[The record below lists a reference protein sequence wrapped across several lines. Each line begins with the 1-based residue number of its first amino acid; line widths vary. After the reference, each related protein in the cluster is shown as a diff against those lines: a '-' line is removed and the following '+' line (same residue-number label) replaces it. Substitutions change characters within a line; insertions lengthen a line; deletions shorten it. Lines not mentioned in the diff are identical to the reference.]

1 MGRINV
7 LDTKTANAIKAGE
20 VIERPVS
27 VVKELFDNAIDS
39 GATRVTV
46 EFAGGGISLIRVTD
60 DGCGMDREDAEKA
73 FLIHATS
80 KLSKIEDIYSL
91 STMGFR
97 GEALASIAA
106 CSDVTLTTGIRGDKA
121 GTRVVYEDGA
131 LKEITDYPAC
141 SGTTVEVRNLFKN
154 LPARY
159 KFLKKDSTEGM
170 YITGLIE
177 KLAVIAPEV
186 SIRLIKDGTTLF
198 TTPGNGSELDAVYA
212 VYGKETAKALVPVSF
227 KYEGGRIEGFTGLTS
242 FVRGNRGLQVVYV
255 NGRLIHNKA
264 VSAAIDE
271 AYKNAVMKNKF
282 PICFLMIYCEPGTV
296 DVNVHPQKSEVK
308 FSNDGDIFRLVFHG
322 IKDALNKSGEAGM
335 TFSGIASKVE
345 EEANAGT
352 QLRYDFSA
360 AGARESS
367 KTAPSASHK
376 LGQQGDPSAA
386 NKLLKIL
393 SGFKPDINA
402 LTETPGDGDAVPS
415 AASGPEIPV
424 SEAFADIPAGVPA
437 DVLAVPSVPA
447 DLLAAPAS
455 PADAFAS
462 PAVPSEA
469 FAVPSVPAAPAI
481 IEDVDSNRNI
491 TDIERLASAS
501 FVGIIFSTY
510 IILQNEDICFIVD
523 QHAAHERVLY
533 EEFMVKK
540 KPGVK
545 PAVEQVL
552 TPQILTLSWE
562 DYSFVEDNLSRF
574 EDNGFELEL
583 LGDRQIAVRTVP
595 LGKAGKQS
603 EVFGAILSDLK
614 RDVPSKSEIWYQ
626 LIQTTACKAAVK
638 AGDRLTEQEAMKL
651 IESLSK
657 LEDPYHCAHGRPTF
671 FTVSKKDYEKNF
683 KRIV

>member
-27 VVKELFDNAIDS
+27 VVKELVDNSIDS
-39 GATRVTV
+39 GASRITV

-80 KLSKIEDIYSL
+80 KLHSIEDIYSL
-91 STMGFR
+91 STNGFR

-106 CSDVTLTTGIRGDKA
+106 CSDVTMTTCLKGEA
-121 GTRVVYEDGA
+121 QGTKVVYEDGS
-131 LKEITDYPAC
+131 LKGVYDNSSCT
-141 SGTTVEVRNLFKN
+141 GTTVEVRNLFKN

-177 KLAVIAPEV
+177 KLAVIVPEI
-186 SIRLIKDGTTLF
+186 SIKLIKDGTTLF
-198 TTPGNGSELDAVYA
+198 TTPGNGSSLDAVYA
-212 VYGKETAKALVPVSF
+212 VYGKETAKSLVPVNF

-242 FVRGNRGLQVVYV
+242 FVRGNRGLQVVFV
-255 NGRLIHNKA
+255 NGRLIHSKT

-282 PICFLMIYCEPGTV
+282 PVCFLMIYCEPGTV

-308 FSNDGDIFRLVFHG
+308 FSNDGDIFRLVYHG
-322 IKDALNKSGEAGM
+322 IKDALNKNGEAGAL
-335 TFSGIASKVE
+335 FNGIAAKE
-345 EEANAGT
+345 EPDIASGT

-360 AGARESS
+360 AAPKETSASKDDSAIIESS
-367 KTAPSASHK
+367 VQKEASKISAGASVSSSASSSSVSHK
-376 LGQQGDPSAA
+376 LGQQGDPAAA
-386 NKLLKIL
+386 NRLLKIL
-393 SGFKPDINA
+393 SGFKPDLEA
-402 LTETPGDGDAVPS
+402 LKETKDEQPDQS
-415 AASGPEIPV
+415 SG
-424 SEAFADIPAGVPA
+424 AF
-437 DVLAVPSVPA
+437 
-447 DLLAAPAS
+447 
-455 PADAFAS
+455 
-462 PAVPSEA
+462 ET
-469 FAVPSVPAAPAI
+469 APAI
-481 IEDVDSNRNI
+481 IDDVQENRTL
-491 TDIERLASAS
+491 TDIERLAAAT

-510 IILQNEDICFIVD
+510 IILQNEDVCFIVD

-540 KPGVK
+540 KPGQA
-545 PAVEQVL
+545 PSAEQVL
-552 TPQILTLSWE
+552 TPQILALSWE
-562 DYSFVEDNLSRF
+562 DYSFVEDNLERF
-574 EDNGFELEL
+574 KDNGFELEL

-595 LGKAGKQS
+595 LGKAGSQS
-603 EVFGAILSDLK
+603 EVFSQILSDLK
-614 RDVPSKSEIWYQ
+614 RDVPSRSEIWYQ
-626 LIQTTACKAAVK
+626 LIQTTACKAAIR
-638 AGDRLTEQEAMKL
+638 AGDRITQQEAMKL
-651 IESLSK
+651 IEQLSK

>member
-1 MGRINV
+1 MGRINI

-27 VVKELFDNAIDS
+27 VVKELVDNAIDS

-46 EFAGGGISLIRVTD
+46 EFAGGGISLIRVSD
-60 DGCGMDREDAEKA
+60 DGCGMDREDAEKS

-80 KLSKIEDIYSL
+80 KLHSIEDIYSL
-91 STMGFR
+91 STNGFR

-106 CSDVTLTTGIRGDKA
+106 CSDVTLTTCIKCEKT
-121 GTRVVYEDGA
+121 GTKVEYEDGS
-131 LKEITDYPAC
+131 LKGVYDNPEC
-141 SGTTVEVRNLFKN
+141 VGTTVEVRNLFKN

-177 KLAVIAPEV
+177 KLAVIAPEI
-186 SIRLIKDGTTLF
+186 SIKLIKDGATLF
-198 TTPGNGSELDAVYA
+198 TTPGNGSSLDAVYA

-255 NGRLIHNKA
+255 NGRLIHSKT

-308 FSNDGDIFRLVFHG
+308 FSNDGDIFRLVYHG
-322 IKDALNKSGEAGM
+322 IKDALTKNGEAGM
-335 TFSGIASKVE
+335 TFNGIAEKVE
-345 EEANAGT
+345 EEANSGT

-360 AGARESS
+360 SAAAPKSSARTSS
-367 KTAPSASHK
+367 APAASHK
-376 LGQQGDPSAA
+376 LNPQGDPVQA
-386 NKLLKIL
+386 NKLLQIL
-393 SGFKPDINA
+393 SEFKPDIEA
-402 LTETPGDGDAVPS
+402 LKESTAEPS
-415 AASGPEIPV
+415 AKQEETAEEPF
-424 SEAFADIPAGVPA
+424 EA
-437 DVLAVPSVPA
+437 
-447 DLLAAPAS
+447 AAP
-455 PADAFAS
+455 
-462 PAVPSEA
+462 
-469 FAVPSVPAAPAI
+469 APAI
-481 IEDVDSNRNI
+481 IEDVQENRTL
-491 TDIERLASAS
+491 TDIDRLAAAG

-510 IILQNEDICFIVD
+510 IILQNEDVCFIVD

-540 KPGVK
+540 KTGAT

-552 TPQILTLSWE
+552 TPQIITLSWE
-562 DYSFVEDNLSRF
+562 DYSFVEDNIGRF
-574 EDNGFELEL
+574 KDNGFELEL

-603 EVFGAILSDLK
+603 EVFGAILTDLK
-614 RDVPSKSEIWYQ
+614 REVPSKSEIWYQ
-626 LIQTTACKAAVK
+626 LIQTTACKAAIR
-638 AGDRLTEQEAMKL
+638 AGDRITQQEAMRL
-651 IESLSK
+651 IEELSMC
-657 LEDPYHCAHGRPTF
+657 EDPYHCAHGRPTF

>member
-27 VVKELFDNAIDS
+27 VVKELVDNAIDS

-46 EFAGGGISLIRVTD
+46 EFAGGGISLIRVSD

-80 KLSKIEDIYSL
+80 KLHSIEDIYSL

-106 CSDVTLTTGIRGDKA
+106 CSDVTLTTCLKGEKE
-121 GTRVVYEDGA
+121 GTKVIYEDGS
-131 LKEITDYPAC
+131 LKGVYENAAC
-141 SGTTVEVRNLFKN
+141 TGTTVEVRNLFKN

-177 KLAVIAPEV
+177 KLAIIAPEI
-186 SIRLIKDGTTLF
+186 SIKLIKDGTTLF
-198 TTPGNGSELDAVYA
+198 TTPGNGSSLDAVYA

-242 FVRGNRGLQVVYV
+242 FVRGNRGLQVVFV
-255 NGRLIHNKA
+255 NGRLIHSKT

-308 FSNDGDIFRLVFHG
+308 FSNDGDIFRLVYHG
-322 IKDALNKSGEAGM
+322 IKDALNKSGEAGLS
-335 TFSGIASKVE
+335 FGGIATKDE
-345 EEANAGT
+345 EETSTGT
-352 QLRYDFSA
+352 QLRYDFSTSEPA
-360 AGARESS
+360 KASA
-367 KTAPSASHK
+367 KQQTPSVSSHK
-376 LGQQGDPSAA
+376 LGQQGDPAAA
-386 NKLLKIL
+386 NKLLQIL
-393 SGFKPDINA
+393 SEFKPDINA
-402 LTETPGDGDAVPS
+402 LKETPDEPSIKEDTVAETVIEPEPFVP
-415 AASGPEIPV
+415 
-424 SEAFADIPAGVPA
+424 
-437 DVLAVPSVPA
+437 
-447 DLLAAPAS
+447 
-455 PADAFAS
+455 
-462 PAVPSEA
+462 
-469 FAVPSVPAAPAI
+469 APAI
-481 IEDVDSNRNI
+481 IEDVQENRSL
-491 TDIERLASAS
+491 TDIERLAAAD

-510 IILQNEDICFIVD
+510 IILQNEDVCFIVD

-540 KPGVK
+540 KPGVA

-552 TPQILTLSWE
+552 TPQVMTLSWE
-562 DYSFVEDNLSRF
+562 DYSFVEDNLKRF
-574 EDNGFELEL
+574 EENGFELEL

-603 EVFGAILSDLK
+603 EVFSQILTDLK
-614 RDVPSKSEIWYQ
+614 REVPSKSEIWYQ
-626 LIQTTACKAAVK
+626 LIQTTACKAAVR
-638 AGDRLTEQEAMKL
+638 AGDKLTQQEAMKL

>member
-27 VVKELFDNAIDS
+27 VVKELVDNAIDS

-46 EFAGGGISLIRVTD
+46 EFAGGGISLIRVSD

-80 KLSKIEDIYSL
+80 KLHSIEDIYSL

-106 CSDVTLTTGIRGDKA
+106 CSDVTLTTCLKGEKT
-121 GTRVVYEDGA
+121 GTKVVYEDGS
-131 LKEITDYPAC
+131 LKDVYDNPECA
-141 SGTTVEVRNLFKN
+141 GTTVEVRNLFKN

-177 KLAVIAPEV
+177 KLAVIAPEI
-186 SIRLIKDGTTLF
+186 SIKLIKDGATLF
-198 TTPGNGSELDAVYA
+198 TTPGNGSSLDAVYA

-242 FVRGNRGLQVVYV
+242 FVRGNRGLQVVFV
-255 NGRLIHNKA
+255 NGRLIHSKT

-308 FSNDGDIFRLVFHG
+308 FSNDGDIFRLVYHG
-322 IKDALNKSGEAGM
+322 IKDALTKNGEAGM
-335 TFSGIASKVE
+335 TFNGIAEKVE
-345 EEANAGT
+345 EEANSGT
-352 QLRYDFSA
+352 QLRYDFSTASA
-360 AGARESS
+360 APKASS
-367 KTAPSASHK
+367 RYSAAPTASHK
-376 LGQQGDPSAA
+376 LGQQGDPAQA
-386 NKLLKIL
+386 NKLLQIL
-393 SGFKPDINA
+393 SEFKPDIEA
-402 LTETPGDGDAVPS
+402 LKESSEEPS
-415 AASGPEIPV
+415 AKQE
-424 SEAFADIPAGVPA
+424 PAAETEVF
-437 DVLAVPSVPA
+437 DTVQ
-447 DLLAAPAS
+447 
-455 PADAFAS
+455 
-462 PAVPSEA
+462 
-469 FAVPSVPAAPAI
+469 AAPAI
-481 IEDVDSNRNI
+481 IEDVQENRTL
-491 TDIERLASAS
+491 TDIDRLAAAD

-510 IILQNEDICFIVD
+510 IILQNEDVCFIVD

-540 KPGVK
+540 KPGTA

-552 TPQILTLSWE
+552 TPQIITLSWE
-562 DYSFVEDNLSRF
+562 DYSFVEDNIERF
-574 EDNGFELEL
+574 KENGFELEL

-603 EVFGAILSDLK
+603 EVFSAILVDLK
-614 RDVPSKSEIWYQ
+614 REVPSKSEIWYQ
-626 LIQTTACKAAVK
+626 LIQTTACKAAIR
-638 AGDRLTEQEAMKL
+638 AGDRITQQEAMRL
-651 IESLSK
+651 IEELSMC
-657 LEDPYHCAHGRPTF
+657 EDPYHCAHGRPTF
-671 FTVSKKDYEKNF
+671 FTVAKKDYEKNF

>member
-27 VVKELFDNAIDS
+27 VVKELVDNAIDS

-46 EFAGGGISLIRVTD
+46 EFAGGGISLIRVSD

-80 KLSKIEDIYSL
+80 KLHSIEDIYSL

-106 CSDVTLTTGIRGDKA
+106 CSDVTLTTCLKGESLGSK
-121 GTRVVYEDGA
+121 VVYEDGS
-131 LKEITDYPAC
+131 LKGVYDSPAC
-141 SGTTVEVRNLFKN
+141 TGTTVEVRNLFKN

-177 KLAVIAPEV
+177 KLAVIAPEI
-186 SIRLIKDGTTLF
+186 SIKLIKDGTVLF
-198 TTPGNGSELDAVYA
+198 TTPGNGSSLDAVYA

-227 KYEGGRIEGFTGLTS
+227 KYEGGRIEGYTGLTS
-242 FVRGNRGLQVVYV
+242 FVRGNRGLQVVFV
-255 NGRLIHNKA
+255 NGRLIHSKT

-308 FSNDGDIFRLVFHG
+308 FSNDGDIFRLVYHG
-322 IKDALNKSGEAGM
+322 IKDALTKNGEAGM
-335 TFSGIASKVE
+335 TFNGIAEKVE
-345 EEANAGT
+345 EEANAGI
-352 QLRYDFSA
+352 QLRYDFSGA
-360 AGARESS
+360 APVAKSSARPSS
-367 KTAPSASHK
+367 APAASHK
-376 LGQQGDPSAA
+376 LGQQGDPAQA
-386 NKLLKIL
+386 NKLLQIL
-393 SGFKPDINA
+393 SEFKPDIEA
-402 LTETPGDGDAVPS
+402 LKETGDEPS
-415 AASGPEIPV
+415 AKSEEPAAPEIF
-424 SEAFADIPAGVPA
+424 ET
-437 DVLAVPSVPA
+437 
-447 DLLAAPAS
+447 
-455 PADAFAS
+455 
-462 PAVPSEA
+462 
-469 FAVPSVPAAPAI
+469 AAPAI
-481 IEDVDSNRNI
+481 IEDVQENRTL
-491 TDIERLASAS
+491 TDIDRLAAAS

-510 IILQNEDICFIVD
+510 IILQNEDVCFIVD

-574 EDNGFELEL
+574 EENGFELEL

-595 LGKAGKQS
+595 LGKAGRQS
-603 EVFGAILSDLK
+603 DVFQAILTDLK
-614 RDVPSKSEIWYQ
+614 REVPSKSEIWYQ
-626 LIQTTACKAAVK
+626 LIQTTACKAAIR
-638 AGDRLTEQEAMKL
+638 AGDKITQQEAMQL
-651 IESLSK
+651 IQSLSK

>member
-1 MGRINV
+1 MGRINI

-27 VVKELFDNAIDS
+27 VVKELIDNAIDS
-39 GATRVTV
+39 GASRIIV
-46 EFAGGGISLIRVTD
+46 EFAGGGISLIRVID
-60 DGCGMDREDAEKA
+60 DGCGMDREDAQKA

-80 KLSKIEDIYSL
+80 KLHKIEDIYSL

-106 CSDVTLTTGIRGDKA
+106 CSDVTLTTCLKGGKQ
-121 GTRVVYEDGA
+121 GTQVVYEDGS
-131 LKEITDYPAC
+131 LKGVYDSPEST
-141 SGTTVEVRNLFKN
+141 GTTIEVRNLFKN

-177 KLAVIAPEV
+177 KLAVIAPEI
-186 SIRLIKDGTTLF
+186 SIKLIKDGATLF
-198 TTPGNGSELDAVYA
+198 TTPGNGNALDAVYA

-227 KYEGGRIEGFTGLTS
+227 KYESGRIEGFTGLTS

-255 NGRLIHNKA
+255 NGRLIHSKT

-282 PICFLMIYCEPGTV
+282 PVCFLMIYCEPGTV

-308 FSNDGDIFRLVFHG
+308 FSNDSDIFRLVYHG
-322 IKDALNKSGEAGM
+322 IKDALNKNGEVGM
-335 TFSGIASKVE
+335 TFSGIAEKVS
-345 EEANAGT
+345 EEADSAT
-352 QLRYDFSA
+352 QLRFDFSTTNTKA
-360 AGARESS
+360 QE
-367 KTAPSASHK
+367 KPSTPAASHK
-376 LGQQGDPSAA
+376 LVQPQGDPAAA
-386 NKLLKIL
+386 NRLLKIL
-393 SGFKPDINA
+393 SDFKPDIDA
-402 LTETPGDGDAVPS
+402 LKENTDEPVPS
-415 AASGPEIPV
+415 SEPAPTEAEEIF
-424 SEAFADIPAGVPA
+424 E
-437 DVLAVPSVPA
+437 
-447 DLLAAPAS
+447 S
-455 PADAFAS
+455 P
-462 PAVPSEA
+462 
-469 FAVPSVPAAPAI
+469 APAI
-481 IEDVDSNRNI
+481 IEDKQENRTL
-491 TDIERLASAS
+491 TDIDRLASAD

-510 IILQNEDICFIVD
+510 IILQNEDVCFIVD

-540 KPGVK
+540 KPGAV

-562 DYSFVEDNLSRF
+562 DYSFVEDNLDRF
-574 EDNGFELEL
+574 RDNGFELEM
-583 LGDRQIAVRTVP
+583 LGDRQVAVRTVP

-603 EVFGAILSDLK
+603 EVFEAILTDLK
-614 RDVPSKSEIWYQ
+614 REVPSKSDIWYQ
-626 LIQTTACKAAVK
+626 LIQTTACKAAIR
-638 AGDRLTEQEAMKL
+638 AGDKITEQEAMKL

>member
-27 VVKELFDNAIDS
+27 VVKELIDNAIDS
-39 GATRVTV
+39 GASRITV

-80 KLSKIEDIYSL
+80 KLHSIEDIYSL

-106 CSDVTLTTGIRGDKA
+106 CSDVTLTTCLKGEKE
-121 GTRVVYEDGA
+121 GTKVVYEDGS
-131 LKEITDYPAC
+131 LKGVYDNPEM
-141 SGTTVEVRNLFKN
+141 SGTSVEVRNLFKN

-177 KLAVIAPEV
+177 KLAVIAPEI
-186 SIRLIKDGTTLF
+186 SIKLIKDGATLF
-198 TTPGNGSELDAVYA
+198 TTPGNGSSLDAVYA

-242 FVRGNRGLQVVYV
+242 FVRGNRGLQVVFV
-255 NGRLIHNKA
+255 NGRLIHSKT
-264 VSAAIDE
+264 VSAEIDE
-271 AYKNAVMKNKF
+271 AYRNAVMKNKF

-308 FSNDGDIFRLVFHG
+308 FSNDGDIFRLVYHG
-322 IKDALNKSGEAGM
+322 IKDALTKNGEAGM
-335 TFSGIASKVE
+335 TFNGIAEKVE
-345 EEANAGT
+345 AEADSGT
-352 QLRYDFSA
+352 QLRYDFSTA
-360 AGARESS
+360 SS
-367 KTAPSASHK
+367 APKASSRYSASPNASHK
-376 LGQQGDPSAA
+376 LGRQGDPAQA
-386 NKLLKIL
+386 NKLLQIL
-393 SGFKPDINA
+393 SEFKPDIEA
-402 LTETPGDGDAVPS
+402 LKETSDEP
-415 AASGPEIPV
+415 AAKPESV
-424 SEAFADIPAGVPA
+424 LEQDIIEP
-437 DVLAVPSVPA
+437 
-447 DLLAAPAS
+447 
-455 PADAFAS
+455 
-462 PAVPSEA
+462 
-469 FAVPSVPAAPAI
+469 VPAAPAI
-481 IEDVDSNRNI
+481 IDDVQENRTI
-491 TDIERLASAS
+491 TDIDRLAAAD

-510 IILQNEDICFIVD
+510 IILQNEDVCFIVD

-533 EEFMVKK
+533 EEFMIKK
-540 KPGVK
+540 KPGAV

-562 DYSFVEDNLSRF
+562 DYSFVEDNIDRF
-574 EDNGFELEL
+574 KDNGFELEL
-583 LGDRQIAVRTVP
+583 LGDRQVAVRTVP

-603 EVFGAILSDLK
+603 EVFSAILTDLK
-614 RDVPSKSEIWYQ
+614 REVPSKSEIWYQ
-626 LIQTTACKAAVK
+626 LIQTTACKAAIR
-638 AGDRLTEQEAMKL
+638 AGDNITQQEAMRL
-651 IESLSK
+651 VEELSGC
-657 LEDPYHCAHGRPTF
+657 EDPYHCAHGRPTF
-671 FTVSKKDYEKNF
+671 FTVAKKDYEKNF

>member
-1 MGRINV
+1 MGRINI

-27 VVKELFDNAIDS
+27 VVKELVDNAIDS
-39 GATRVTV
+39 GATRLTV

-60 DGCGMDREDAEKA
+60 DGCGMDREDAGKA

-80 KLSKIEDIYSL
+80 KLHSIEDIYSL

-106 CSDVTLTTGIRGDKA
+106 CSDVTLTTCLKGGRN
-121 GTRVVYEDGA
+121 GTKVVYEDGS
-131 LKEITDYPAC
+131 LKDISDCPSQT
-141 SGTTVEVRNLFKN
+141 GTTVEVKNLFKN

-177 KLAVIAPEV
+177 KLAVIAPEI
-186 SIRLIKDGTTLF
+186 SIKLIKDGSTLF
-198 TTPGNGSELDAVYA
+198 TTPGSGSALDAVYA

-227 KYEGGRIEGFTGLTS
+227 KYEGGRIEGFTGVTS
-242 FVRGNRGLQVVYV
+242 FVRGNRGLQVVFV
-255 NGRLIHNKA
+255 NGRLIHSKTI
-264 VSAAIDE
+264 SAAIDE

-282 PICFLMIYCEPGTV
+282 PVCFLMIYCEPGTV

-308 FSNDGDIFRLVFHG
+308 FSNDGDIFRLVYHG
-322 IKDALNKSGEAGM
+322 IKDALNRSGGAGAL
-335 TFSGIASKVE
+335 FNGIASKE
-345 EEANAGT
+345 EENTDAGT
-352 QLRYDFSA
+352 QLRYDFSTSA
-360 AGARESS
+360 SKESAKS
-367 KTAPSASHK
+367 TPSASVSHK
-376 LGQQGDPSAA
+376 LGIQSQGDPAAA

-393 SGFKPDINA
+393 SGFKPDM
-402 LTETPGDGDAVPS
+402 
-415 AASGPEIPV
+415 
-424 SEAFADIPAGVPA
+424 EAFKEENDEKPVTDDNLTDNPEMPLVPVMA
-437 DVLAVPSVPA
+437 EP
-447 DLLAAPAS
+447 
-455 PADAFAS
+455 
-462 PAVPSEA
+462 
-469 FAVPSVPAAPAI
+469 APAI
-481 IEDVDSNRNI
+481 IEDKPENRVL
-491 TDIERLASAS
+491 TDIDRLASAD
-501 FVGIIFSTY
+501 FVGIVFSTY

-540 KPGVK
+540 KPGTAT
-545 PAVEQVL
+545 AVEQVL

-562 DYSFVEDNLSRF
+562 DYSFVEDNIERF
-574 EDNGFELEL
+574 KENGFELEL

-603 EVFGAILSDLK
+603 EIFGAILTDLK
-614 RDVPSKSEIWYQ
+614 REVPSKSDIWYQ
-626 LIQTTACKAAVK
+626 LIQTTACKAAVR
-638 AGDRLTEQEAMKL
+638 AGDKLTQQEAMKL

-683 KRIV
+683 KRII

>member
-1 MGRINV
+1 MGRINI

-27 VVKELFDNAIDS
+27 VVKELIDNAIDS
-39 GATRVTV
+39 GASRIIV

-60 DGCGMDREDAEKA
+60 DGCGMDREDAQKA

-80 KLSKIEDIYSL
+80 KLHKIEDIYSL

-106 CSDVTLTTGIRGDKA
+106 CSDVTLTTCLKGGNQ
-121 GTRVVYEDGA
+121 GTQVVYEDGS
-131 LKEITDYPAC
+131 LKGVYDSPEST
-141 SGTTVEVRNLFKN
+141 GTTIEVRNLFKN

-177 KLAVIAPEV
+177 KLAVIAPEI
-186 SIRLIKDGTTLF
+186 SIKLIKDGATLF
-198 TTPGNGSELDAVYA
+198 TTPGNGNALDAVYA

-227 KYEGGRIEGFTGLTS
+227 KYESGRIEGFTGLTS

-255 NGRLIHNKA
+255 NGRLIHSKT

-282 PICFLMIYCEPGTV
+282 PVCFLMIYCEPGTV

-308 FSNDGDIFRLVFHG
+308 FSNDSDIFRLVYHG
-322 IKDALNKSGEAGM
+322 IKDALNKNGEAGM
-335 TFSGIASKVE
+335 TFSGIAEKVS
-345 EEANAGT
+345 EEADSAT
-352 QLRYDFSA
+352 QLRFDFSTTNNKA
-360 AGARESS
+360 QEKPSTPA
-367 KTAPSASHK
+367 TAHK
-376 LGQQGDPSAA
+376 LVQPQGDPAAA
-386 NKLLKIL
+386 NRLLKIL
-393 SGFKPDINA
+393 SDFKPDIDA
-402 LTETPGDGDAVPS
+402 LKENTDEPVPS
-415 AASGPEIPV
+415 
-424 SEAFADIPAGVPA
+424 SEPAPTEAEGIFE
-437 DVLAVPSVPA
+437 
-447 DLLAAPAS
+447 S
-455 PADAFAS
+455 P
-462 PAVPSEA
+462 
-469 FAVPSVPAAPAI
+469 APAI
-481 IEDVDSNRNI
+481 IEDKQENRTL
-491 TDIERLASAS
+491 TDIDRLASAD

-510 IILQNEDICFIVD
+510 IILQNEDVCFIVD

-540 KPGVK
+540 KPGAV

-562 DYSFVEDNLSRF
+562 DYSFVEDNLDRF
-574 EDNGFELEL
+574 RDNGFELEM
-583 LGDRQIAVRTVP
+583 LGDRQVAVRTVP

-603 EVFGAILSDLK
+603 EVFEAILTDLK
-614 RDVPSKSEIWYQ
+614 REVPSKSDIWYQ
-626 LIQTTACKAAVK
+626 LIQTTACKAAIR
-638 AGDRLTEQEAMKL
+638 AGDKITEQEAMKL

>member
-1 MGRINV
+1 MGRINI

-27 VVKELFDNAIDS
+27 VVKELIDNAIDS
-39 GATRVTV
+39 GATRITV

-80 KLSKIEDIYSL
+80 KLHSIEEIYSL
-91 STMGFR
+91 STNGFR

-106 CSDVTLTTGIRGDKA
+106 CSDVTLTTCIKGEKT
-121 GTRVVYEDGA
+121 GTKVEYEDGS
-131 LKEITDYPAC
+131 LKGVYDNPEC
-141 SGTTVEVRNLFKN
+141 VGTTVEVRNLFKN

-177 KLAVIAPEV
+177 KIAVIAPEI
-186 SIRLIKDGTTLF
+186 SIKLIKDGAVLF
-198 TTPGNGSELDAVYA
+198 TTPGNGSSLDAVYA
-212 VYGKETAKALVPVSF
+212 VYGKETAKALVPVNF

-242 FVRGNRGLQVVYV
+242 FVRGNRGLQVVFV
-255 NGRLIHNKA
+255 NGRLIHSKT

-308 FSNDGDIFRLVFHG
+308 FSNDGDIFRLVYHG
-322 IKDALNKSGEAGM
+322 IKDALTKSGQAGM
-335 TFSGIASKVE
+335 TFNGIAEKVE

-360 AGARESS
+360 SSAPSKAAS
-367 KTAPSASHK
+367 KTSSAPMASHK
-376 LGQQGDPSAA
+376 LGQQGDPAQA

-393 SGFKPDINA
+393 SEFKPDIDA
-402 LTETPGDGDAVPS
+402 LKESSDVPS
-415 AASGPEIPV
+415 SKDETASEPEV
-424 SEAFADIPAGVPA
+424 FD
-437 DVLAVPSVPA
+437 
-447 DLLAAPAS
+447 APA
-455 PADAFAS
+455 P
-462 PAVPSEA
+462 
-469 FAVPSVPAAPAI
+469 APAI
-481 IEDVDSNRNI
+481 IDDVQENRTL
-491 TDIERLASAS
+491 TDIERLASAE

-510 IILQNEDICFIVD
+510 IILQNEDVCFIVD

-540 KPGVK
+540 KPGTA

-552 TPQILTLSWE
+552 SPQIITLSWE
-562 DYSFVEDNLSRF
+562 DYSFVEDNIERF
-574 EDNGFELEL
+574 KENGFELEL
-583 LGDRQIAVRTVP
+583 LGDRQVAVRTVP

-603 EVFGAILSDLK
+603 EVFGAILTDLK
-614 RDVPSKSEIWYQ
+614 REVPSKSEIWYQ
-626 LIQTTACKAAVK
+626 LIQTTACKAAVR
-638 AGDRLTEQEAMKL
+638 AGDKLTQQEAMKL

>member
-1 MGRINV
+1 MGRINI

-27 VVKELFDNAIDS
+27 VVKELVDNAIDS
-39 GATRVTV
+39 GARRVTV
-46 EFAGGGISLIRVTD
+46 EFAGGGIALIRVSD
-60 DGCGMDREDAEKA
+60 DGCGMDKEDAEKS

-80 KLSKIEDIYSL
+80 KLHSIEDIYSL
-91 STMGFR
+91 STNGFR

-106 CSDVTLTTGIRGDKA
+106 CSDVTLTTGIRGENS
-121 GTRVVYEDGA
+121 GTKVVYEDGS
-131 LKEITDYPAC
+131 LTGVYDCPAC
-141 SGTTVEVRNLFKN
+141 SGTTVEVRSLFKN

-177 KLAVIAPEV
+177 KIAVIAPEI
-186 SIRLIKDGTTLF
+186 SIKLIKDGTTLF
-198 TTPGNGSELDAVYA
+198 TTPGNGSALDAIYA
-212 VYGKETAKALVPVSF
+212 VYGKETAKSLVPVSY

-242 FVRGNRGLQVVYV
+242 FVRGNRGLQCVFV
-255 NGRLIHNKA
+255 NGRLIHSKT

-308 FSNDGDIFRLVFHG
+308 FSNDGDIFRLVYHG
-322 IKDALNKSGEAGM
+322 IKDALNSSGEAGM
-335 TFSGIASKVE
+335 TFEGIASKVE
-345 EEANAGT
+345 EESNSGT

-360 AGARESS
+360 SKSAVKPSS
-367 KTAPSASHK
+367 APAASHK
-376 LGQQGDPSAA
+376 LEPQGDASAA

-393 SGFKPDINA
+393 SEFKPDIEA
-402 LTETPGDGDAVPS
+402 LKETSDEPQIKPS
-415 AASGPEIPV
+415 EDVAPQV
-424 SEAFADIPAGVPA
+424 SET
-437 DVLAVPSVPA
+437 L
-447 DLLAAPAS
+447 S
-455 PADAFAS
+455 PF
-462 PAVPSEA
+462 ET
-469 FAVPSVPAAPAI
+469 APAI
-481 IEDVDSNRNI
+481 IEDVAENRTI
-491 TDIERLASAS
+491 TDIDRLKAAD

-510 IILQNEDICFIVD
+510 IILQNEDVCFIVD

-540 KPGVK
+540 KPGAA

-552 TPQILTLSWE
+552 TPQVMTLSWE
-562 DYSFVEDNLSRF
+562 DYGFVEDNLGRF
-574 EDNGFELEL
+574 EENGFELEL

-595 LGKAGKQS
+595 LGKAGRQS
-603 EVFGAILSDLK
+603 EVFSQILTDLK
-614 RDVPSKSEIWYQ
+614 REVPSKSEIWYQ
-626 LIQTTACKAAVK
+626 LIQTTACKAAVR
-638 AGDRLTEQEAMKL
+638 AGDRLTETEAMKL
-651 IESLSK
+651 VDSLSK
-657 LEDPYHCAHGRPTF
+657 CEDPYHCAHGRPTF

>member
-27 VVKELFDNAIDS
+27 VVKELIDNAIDS
-39 GATRVTV
+39 GAVRITV

-60 DGCGMDREDAEKA
+60 DGCGMDREDAQKA

-80 KLSKIEDIYSL
+80 KLRSIEDIYSL

-106 CSDVTLTTGIRGDKA
+106 CSDVTLTTCLKGEDE
-121 GTRVVYEDGA
+121 GTKVVYEDGS
-131 LKEITDYPAC
+131 LKGVYDNPAC
-141 SGTTVEVRNLFKN
+141 TGTTVEVRNLFKN

-177 KLAVIAPEV
+177 KLAVIAPEI
-186 SIRLIKDGTTLF
+186 SIKLIKDGTVLF
-198 TTPGNGSELDAVYA
+198 TTPGNGSALDAVYA

-227 KYEGGRIEGFTGLTS
+227 KYEGGRIEGFTGMTS
-242 FVRGNRGLQVVYV
+242 FVRGNRGLQVVFV
-255 NGRLIHNKA
+255 NGRLIHSKT

-308 FSNDGDIFRLVFHG
+308 FSNDGDIFRLVYHG
-322 IKDALNKSGEAGM
+322 IKDALNKNGEAG
-335 TFSGIASKVE
+335 TLFGGIASKE
-345 EEANAGT
+345 EEDTNTGT

-360 AGARESS
+360 SASASKASS
-367 KTAPSASHK
+367 TPSVSTASHK
-376 LGQQGDPSAA
+376 LVTGSQGDPAAA

-393 SGFKPDINA
+393 SDFKPDMEA
-402 LTETPGDGDAVPS
+402 LKETSDESNTYEEKVSNEVVTAFS
-415 AASGPEIPV
+415 SEPEIP
-424 SEAFADIPAGVPA
+424 
-437 DVLAVPSVPA
+437 
-447 DLLAAPAS
+447 
-455 PADAFAS
+455 
-462 PAVPSEA
+462 
-469 FAVPSVPAAPAI
+469 APAI
-481 IEDVDSNRNI
+481 IEDVAENRTL
-491 TDIERLASAS
+491 TDIDRLAAAD

-510 IILQNEDICFIVD
+510 IILQNEDVCFIVD

-540 KPGVK
+540 KPGVA

-552 TPQILTLSWE
+552 SPQVLTLSWE
-562 DYSFVEDNLSRF
+562 DYSFVEDNLKRF
-574 EDNGFELEL
+574 EENGFELEL
-583 LGDRQIAVRTVP
+583 LGDRQVAVRTVP

-603 EVFGAILSDLK
+603 EVFSNILTDLK

-626 LIQTTACKAAVK
+626 LIQTTACKAAIR
-638 AGDRLTEQEAMKL
+638 AGDKITQQEAMKL
-651 IESLSK
+651 IEALSK

-671 FTVSKKDYEKNF
+671 FTVSKKDYERNF

>member
-1 MGRINV
+1 MGRINI

-27 VVKELFDNAIDS
+27 VVKELIDNAIDS
-39 GATRVTV
+39 GASRIIV

-60 DGCGMDREDAEKA
+60 DGCGMDREDAQKA

-80 KLSKIEDIYSL
+80 KLHKIEDIYSL

-106 CSDVTLTTGIRGDKA
+106 CSDVTLTTCLKGGKQ
-121 GTRVVYEDGA
+121 GTQVIYEDGS
-131 LKEITDYPAC
+131 LKGVYDSPEST
-141 SGTTVEVRNLFKN
+141 GTTIEVRNLFKN

-177 KLAVIAPEV
+177 KLAVIAPEI
-186 SIRLIKDGTTLF
+186 SIKLIKEGVTLF
-198 TTPGNGSELDAVYA
+198 TTPGNGNALDAVYA

-227 KYEGGRIEGFTGLTS
+227 KYESGRIEGFTGLTS

-255 NGRLIHNKA
+255 NGRLIHSKT

-282 PICFLMIYCEPGTV
+282 PVCFLMIYCEPGTV

-308 FSNDGDIFRLVFHG
+308 FSNDSDIFRLVYHG
-322 IKDALNKSGEAGM
+322 IKDALNKNGEAGM
-335 TFSGIASKVE
+335 TFSGIAEKVS
-345 EEANAGT
+345 EEADSAT
-352 QLRYDFSA
+352 QLRFDFSTTNTKA
-360 AGARESS
+360 QE
-367 KTAPSASHK
+367 KPSTPVASHK
-376 LGQQGDPSAA
+376 LVQPQGDPAAA
-386 NKLLKIL
+386 NRLLKIL
-393 SGFKPDINA
+393 SDFKPDIDA
-402 LTETPGDGDAVPS
+402 LKENTDEPVPS
-415 AASGPEIPV
+415 
-424 SEAFADIPAGVPA
+424 SET
-437 DVLAVPSVPA
+437 
-447 DLLAAPAS
+447 APAEAEKIFES
-455 PADAFAS
+455 P
-462 PAVPSEA
+462 
-469 FAVPSVPAAPAI
+469 APAI
-481 IEDVDSNRNI
+481 IEDKQENRTL
-491 TDIERLASAS
+491 TDIDRLASADY
-501 FVGIIFSTY
+501 VGIIFSTY
-510 IILQNEDICFIVD
+510 IILQNEDVCFIVD

-540 KPGVK
+540 KPGAV

-562 DYSFVEDNLSRF
+562 DYSFVEDNLDRF
-574 EDNGFELEL
+574 KDNGFELEM
-583 LGDRQIAVRTVP
+583 LGDRQVAVRTVP

-603 EVFGAILSDLK
+603 EVFEAILTDLK
-614 RDVPSKSEIWYQ
+614 REVPSKSDIWYQ
-626 LIQTTACKAAVK
+626 LIQTTACKAAIR
-638 AGDRLTEQEAMKL
+638 AGDKITEQEAMKL

>member
-1 MGRINV
+1 LGRINI

-27 VVKELFDNAIDS
+27 VVKELVDNAIDS
-39 GATRVTV
+39 GATRITV

-80 KLSKIEDIYSL
+80 KLHSIEEIYSL

-106 CSDVTLTTGIRGDKA
+106 CSDVTLTTGMNDGKT
-121 GTRVVYEDGA
+121 GTKVVYEDGS
-131 LKEITDYPAC
+131 LKGVYDNASC
-141 SGTTVEVRNLFKN
+141 KGTAVEVRNLFKN

-177 KLAVIAPEV
+177 KLAVIAPEI
-186 SIRLIKDGTTLF
+186 SIKLIKDGSTLF
-198 TTPGNGSELDAVYA
+198 TTPGNGSSLDAVYA

-242 FVRGNRGLQVVYV
+242 FVRGNRGLQVVFV
-255 NGRLIHNKA
+255 NGRLIHSKT

-308 FSNDGDIFRLVFHG
+308 FSNDGDIFRLVYHG
-322 IKDALNKSGEAGM
+322 IKDALNKSGEAGAL
-335 TFSGIASKVE
+335 FNGIASKDDD
-345 EEANAGT
+345 NNTGK
-352 QLRYDFSA
+352 QLRYDFSST
-360 AGARESS
+360 SS
-367 KTAPSASHK
+367 KETARSSSAPSASHK
-376 LGQQGDPSAA
+376 LGQQGDPQAA

-393 SGFKPDINA
+393 SEFKPDMDA
-402 LTETPGDGDAVPS
+402 LKETPDVSS
-415 AASGPEIPV
+415 AESGQVMEKT
-424 SEAFADIPAGVPA
+424 A
-437 DVLAVPSVPA
+437 DV
-447 DLLAAPAS
+447 S
-455 PADAFAS
+455 PVNAE
-462 PAVPSEA
+462 PAV
-469 FAVPSVPAAPAI
+469 PAI
-481 IEDVDSNRNI
+481 IEDVQENRTI
-491 TDIERLASAS
+491 TDIDRLAAAD

-510 IILQNEDICFIVD
+510 IILQNEDVCFIVD

-540 KPGVK
+540 KPGAK

-562 DYSFVEDNLSRF
+562 DYSFVEDNFERF
-574 EDNGFELEL
+574 NENGFELEL

-595 LGKAGKQS
+595 LGKAGRQS
-603 EVFGAILSDLK
+603 EVFGAILTDLK
-614 RDVPSKSEIWYQ
+614 REVPSKSEIWYQ
-626 LIQTTACKAAVK
+626 LIQTTACKAAIR
-638 AGDRLTEQEAMKL
+638 AGDRITQQEAMKL
-651 IESLSK
+651 IEALSK

>member
-27 VVKELFDNAIDS
+27 VVKELIDNSIDS
-39 GATRVTV
+39 GATRITV

-60 DGCGMDREDAEKA
+60 NGCGMDREDAEKA

-80 KLSKIEDIYSL
+80 KLHSIEDIYTL

-106 CSDVTLTTGIRGDKA
+106 CSDVTLDTCLQGECN
-121 GTRVVYEDGA
+121 GTRVVYEDGS
-131 LKEITDYPAC
+131 LKDISDIP
-141 SGTTVEVRNLFKN
+141 SQMGTTIEVRNLFKN

-177 KLAVIAPEV
+177 KLAVIAPEISV
-186 SIRLIKDGTTLF
+186 KLIKDGTTLF
-198 TTPGNGSELDAVYA
+198 TTPGNGSSLDAVYA

-227 KYEGGRIEGFTGLTS
+227 KYEGGRIEGFTGQTS
-242 FVRGNRGLQVVYV
+242 FVRGNRGLQVVFV
-255 NGRLIHNKA
+255 NGRLIHSKT

-308 FSNDGDIFRLVFHG
+308 FSNDGDIFRLVYHG
-322 IKDALNKSGEAGM
+322 IKDALNKSGAAGM
-335 TFSGIASKVE
+335 TFSGIAEKVE
-345 EEANAGT
+345 EEANSGT
-352 QLRYDFSA
+352 QLRYDFSTTSTPVKSTQNYQST
-360 AGARESS
+360 SS
-367 KTAPSASHK
+367 SPASHK
-376 LGQQGDPSAA
+376 LVPQGDPSQA
-386 NKLLKIL
+386 NKLLQIL
-393 SGFKPDINA
+393 SEFKPDIEA
-402 LTETPGDGDAVPS
+402 LKADTVEPSVKSEEVPFVENEPVTETV
-415 AASGPEIPV
+415 
-424 SEAFADIPAGVPA
+424 
-437 DVLAVPSVPA
+437 
-447 DLLAAPAS
+447 
-455 PADAFAS
+455 
-462 PAVPSEA
+462 
-469 FAVPSVPAAPAI
+469 AAPAI
-481 IEDVDSNRNI
+481 IEDVQENRTL
-491 TDIERLASAS
+491 TDIDRLAAAD

-540 KPGVK
+540 SVNKTPE
-545 PAVEQVL
+545 VEQVL

-562 DYSFVEDNLSRF
+562 DYSFVEDNVQKF
-574 EDNGFELEL
+574 KDNGFELEL
-583 LGDRQIAVRTVP
+583 LGDRQVAVRTVP

-603 EVFGAILSDLK
+603 EIFGAILTDLK
-614 RDVPSKSEIWYQ
+614 REVPAKSDIWYH
-626 LIQTTACKAAVK
+626 LIQTTACKAAVR
-638 AGDRLTEQEAMKL
+638 AGDKLTQQEAMSL
-651 IESLSK
+651 IEKLSK

-671 FTVSKKDYEKNF
+671 FTVTKKDYEKNF

>member
-1 MGRINV
+1 MGRINI

-27 VVKELFDNAIDS
+27 VVKELIDNAIDS
-39 GATRVTV
+39 GASRIIV

-60 DGCGMDREDAEKA
+60 DGCGMDKEDAQKA

-80 KLSKIEDIYSL
+80 KLHKIEDIYSL

-106 CSDVTLTTGIRGDKA
+106 CSDVTLTTCLKGGKQ
-121 GTRVVYEDGA
+121 GTQVVYEDGS
-131 LKEITDYPAC
+131 LKGVYDSPEST
-141 SGTTVEVRNLFKN
+141 GTTIEVRNLFKN

-177 KLAVIAPEV
+177 KLAVIAPEI
-186 SIRLIKDGTTLF
+186 SIKLIKDGATLF
-198 TTPGNGSELDAVYA
+198 TTPGNGNALDAVYA

-227 KYEGGRIEGFTGLTS
+227 KYESGRIEGFTGLTS

-255 NGRLIHNKA
+255 NGRLIHSKT

-282 PICFLMIYCEPGTV
+282 PVCFLMIYCEPGTV

-308 FSNDGDIFRLVFHG
+308 FSNDSDIFRLVYHG
-322 IKDALNKSGEAGM
+322 IKDALNKNGEAGM
-335 TFSGIASKVE
+335 TFSGIAEKVS
-345 EEANAGT
+345 EEADSAT
-352 QLRYDFSA
+352 QLRFDFSTTNTKAQEKPSTPA
-360 AGARESS
+360 AA
-367 KTAPSASHK
+367 HK
-376 LGQQGDPSAA
+376 LVQPQGDPAAA
-386 NKLLKIL
+386 NRLLKIL
-393 SGFKPDINA
+393 SDFKPDIDA
-402 LTETPGDGDAVPS
+402 LKENTDEPVPS
-415 AASGPEIPV
+415 
-424 SEAFADIPAGVPA
+424 SEPAPTEAEGIFE
-437 DVLAVPSVPA
+437 
-447 DLLAAPAS
+447 S
-455 PADAFAS
+455 P
-462 PAVPSEA
+462 
-469 FAVPSVPAAPAI
+469 APAI
-481 IEDVDSNRNI
+481 IEDKQENRTL
-491 TDIERLASAS
+491 TDIDRLASAD

-510 IILQNEDICFIVD
+510 IILQNEDVCFIVD

-540 KPGVK
+540 KPGAV
-545 PAVEQVL
+545 PTVEQVL

-562 DYSFVEDNLSRF
+562 DYSFVEDNLDRF
-574 EDNGFELEL
+574 RDNGFELEM
-583 LGDRQIAVRTVP
+583 LGDRQVAVRTVP

-603 EVFGAILSDLK
+603 EVFEAILTDLK
-614 RDVPSKSEIWYQ
+614 REVPSKSDIWYQ
-626 LIQTTACKAAVK
+626 LIQTTACKAAIR
-638 AGDRLTEQEAMKL
+638 AGDKITEQEAMKL

>member
-1 MGRINV
+1 MGRINI

-27 VVKELFDNAIDS
+27 VVKELIDNAIDS
-39 GATRVTV
+39 GASRIIV

-60 DGCGMDREDAEKA
+60 DGCGMDREDAQKA

-80 KLSKIEDIYSL
+80 KLHKIEDIYSL

-106 CSDVTLTTGIRGDKA
+106 CSDVTLTTCLKGGKQ
-121 GTRVVYEDGA
+121 GTQVVYEDGS
-131 LKEITDYPAC
+131 LKGVYDSPEST
-141 SGTTVEVRNLFKN
+141 GTTIEVRNLFKN

-177 KLAVIAPEV
+177 KLAVIAPEI
-186 SIRLIKDGTTLF
+186 SIKLIKDGATLF
-198 TTPGNGSELDAVYA
+198 TTPGNGNALDAVYA

-227 KYEGGRIEGFTGLTS
+227 KYESGRIEGFTGLTS

-255 NGRLIHNKA
+255 NGRLIHSKT

-282 PICFLMIYCEPGTV
+282 PVCFLMIYCEPGTV

-308 FSNDGDIFRLVFHG
+308 FSNDSDIFRLVYHG
-322 IKDALNKSGEAGM
+322 IKDALNKNGEAGM
-335 TFSGIASKVE
+335 TFSGIAEKVS
-345 EEANAGT
+345 EEADSAT
-352 QLRYDFSA
+352 QLRFDFSTTNTKA
-360 AGARESS
+360 QEKPSTPA
-367 KTAPSASHK
+367 TAHK
-376 LGQQGDPSAA
+376 LVQPQGDPAAA
-386 NKLLKIL
+386 NRLLKIL
-393 SGFKPDINA
+393 SDFKPDIDA
-402 LTETPGDGDAVPS
+402 LKENTDEHVPS
-415 AASGPEIPV
+415 
-424 SEAFADIPAGVPA
+424 SEPAPTEAEGIFE
-437 DVLAVPSVPA
+437 
-447 DLLAAPAS
+447 S
-455 PADAFAS
+455 P
-462 PAVPSEA
+462 
-469 FAVPSVPAAPAI
+469 APAI
-481 IEDVDSNRNI
+481 IEDKQENRTLN
-491 TDIERLASAS
+491 DIDRLASAD

-510 IILQNEDICFIVD
+510 IILQNEDVCFIVD

-540 KPGVK
+540 KPGAV

-562 DYSFVEDNLSRF
+562 DYSFVEDNLDRF
-574 EDNGFELEL
+574 RDNGFELEM
-583 LGDRQIAVRTVP
+583 LGDRQVAVRTVP
-595 LGKAGKQS
+595 LGKAGRQS
-603 EVFGAILSDLK
+603 EVFEAILTDLK
-614 RDVPSKSEIWYQ
+614 REVPSKSDIWYQ
-626 LIQTTACKAAVK
+626 LIQTTACKAAIR
-638 AGDRLTEQEAMKL
+638 AGDKITEQEAMKL

>member
-1 MGRINV
+1 MGRINI

-27 VVKELFDNAIDS
+27 VVKELIDNAIDS
-39 GATRVTV
+39 GAARVTV
-46 EFAGGGISLIRVTD
+46 EFAGGGISLIRVSD
-60 DGCGMDREDAEKA
+60 DGCGMDREDAQKA

-80 KLSKIEDIYSL
+80 KLHSIEDIYSL

-106 CSDVTLTTGIRGDKA
+106 CSDVTLTTCLKGGKT
-121 GTRVVYEDGA
+121 GTRVVYEDGS
-131 LKEITDYPAC
+131 LKGVYDDSEGV
-141 SGTTVEVRNLFKN
+141 GTTVEVRNLFKN

-177 KLAVIAPEV
+177 KLAVIAPEI
-186 SIRLIKDGTTLF
+186 SIKLIKDGTTLF
-198 TTPGNGSELDAVYA
+198 TTPGNGSALDAVYA

-255 NGRLIHNKA
+255 NGRLIHSKT

-308 FSNDGDIFRLVFHG
+308 FSNDGDIFRLVYHG
-322 IKDALNKSGEAGM
+322 IKDALTKNGEAGM
-335 TFSGIASKVE
+335 TFNGIAEKVE
-345 EEANAGT
+345 QEADSGT

-360 AGARESS
+360 SAAAPESAAS
-367 KTAPSASHK
+367 ASSAPAASHK
-376 LGQQGDPSAA
+376 LNPQGSPVQA
-386 NKLLKIL
+386 NKLLQIL
-393 SGFKPDINA
+393 SEFKPDIEA
-402 LTETPGDGDAVPS
+402 LKESASDTSAKPEETVEEPY
-415 AASGPEIPV
+415 E
-424 SEAFADIPAGVPA
+424 
-437 DVLAVPSVPA
+437 
-447 DLLAAPAS
+447 APA
-455 PADAFAS
+455 P
-462 PAVPSEA
+462 
-469 FAVPSVPAAPAI
+469 APAI
-481 IEDVDSNRNI
+481 IDDVQENRTL
-491 TDIERLASAS
+491 TDIDRLAAAS

-510 IILQNEDICFIVD
+510 IILQNEDVCFIVD

-533 EEFMVKK
+533 EEFMVRK
-540 KPGVK
+540 KPCTA

-552 TPQILTLSWE
+552 TPQIITLSWE
-562 DYSFVEDNLSRF
+562 DYSFVEDNIERF
-574 EDNGFELEL
+574 KENGFELEL
-583 LGDRQIAVRTVP
+583 LGDRQVAVRTVP

-603 EVFGAILSDLK
+603 EVFGAILTDLK
-614 RDVPSKSEIWYQ
+614 REVPSKSEIWYQ
-626 LIQTTACKAAVK
+626 LIQTTACKAAIK
-638 AGDRLTEQEAMKL
+638 AGDKITQQEAMKL

-671 FTVSKKDYEKNF
+671 FTVSKKDFEKNF

>member
-27 VVKELFDNAIDS
+27 VVKELVDNAIDS

-46 EFAGGGISLIRVTD
+46 EFAGGGISLIRVSD

-80 KLSKIEDIYSL
+80 KLHSIEDIYSL

-106 CSDVTLTTGIRGDKA
+106 CSDVTLTTCLKGESC
-121 GTRVVYEDGA
+121 GTKVVYEDGS
-131 LKEITDYPAC
+131 LKGVYDSPAC
-141 SGTTVEVRNLFKN
+141 TGTTVEVRNLFKN

-177 KLAVIAPEV
+177 KLAVIAPEI
-186 SIRLIKDGTTLF
+186 SIKLIKDGSVLF
-198 TTPGNGSELDAVYA
+198 TTPGNGSALDTVYS

-242 FVRGNRGLQVVYV
+242 FVRGNRGLQVVFV
-255 NGRLIHNKA
+255 NGRLIHSKT

-271 AYKNAVMKNKF
+271 AYKNAVMKNKY

-308 FSNDGDIFRLVFHG
+308 FSNDGDIFRLVYHG
-322 IKDALNKSGEAGM
+322 IKDALTKNGEAGL
-335 TFSGIASKVE
+335 TFNGIAEKVE
-345 EEANAGT
+345 EETNSGT
-352 QLRYDFSA
+352 QLRYDFSSA
-360 AGARESS
+360 APAQKASARPSS
-367 KTAPSASHK
+367 APAASHK
-376 LGQQGDPSAA
+376 LGQQGDPAQA
-386 NKLLKIL
+386 NKLLQIL
-393 SGFKPDINA
+393 SEFKPDIEA
-402 LTETPGDGDAVPS
+402 LKETNEETSVKPDETVS
-415 AASGPEIPV
+415 PEPF
-424 SEAFADIPAGVPA
+424 ET
-437 DVLAVPSVPA
+437 VLP
-447 DLLAAPAS
+447 
-455 PADAFAS
+455 
-462 PAVPSEA
+462 
-469 FAVPSVPAAPAI
+469 APAI
-481 IEDVDSNRNI
+481 IEDVQENRTL
-491 TDIERLASAS
+491 TDIDRLAAAD

-510 IILQNEDICFIVD
+510 IILQNEDVCFIVD

-540 KPGVK
+540 KPGAK

-574 EDNGFELEL
+574 EENGFELEL

-603 EVFGAILSDLK
+603 DVFQAILTDLK
-614 RDVPSKSEIWYQ
+614 REVPSKSEIWYQ
-626 LIQTTACKAAVK
+626 LIQTTACKAAIR
-638 AGDRLTEQEAMKL
+638 AGDKITQQEAMKL
-651 IESLSK
+651 IEALSK

>member
-1 MGRINV
+1 MGRINI

-27 VVKELFDNAIDS
+27 VVKELIDNAIDS
-39 GATRVTV
+39 GAARVTV
-46 EFAGGGISLIRVTD
+46 EFAGGGISLIRVSD
-60 DGCGMDREDAEKA
+60 DGCGMDREDAQKA

-80 KLSKIEDIYSL
+80 KLHSIEDIYSL

-106 CSDVTLTTGIRGDKA
+106 CSDVTLTTCLKGGKT
-121 GTRVVYEDGA
+121 GTRVVYEDGS
-131 LKEITDYPAC
+131 LKGVYDDSEGV
-141 SGTTVEVRNLFKN
+141 GTTVEVRNLFKN

-177 KLAVIAPEV
+177 KLAVIAPEI
-186 SIRLIKDGTTLF
+186 SIKLIKDGTTLF
-198 TTPGNGSELDAVYA
+198 TTPGNGSALDAVYA

-255 NGRLIHNKA
+255 NGRLIHSKT

-308 FSNDGDIFRLVFHG
+308 FSNDGDIFRLVYHG
-322 IKDALNKSGEAGM
+322 IKDALTKNGEAGM
-335 TFSGIASKVE
+335 TFNGIAEKVE
-345 EEANAGT
+345 QEADSGT

-360 AGARESS
+360 SAAAPESAAS
-367 KTAPSASHK
+367 ASSAPAASHK
-376 LGQQGDPSAA
+376 LNPQGSPVQA
-386 NKLLKIL
+386 NKLLQIL
-393 SGFKPDINA
+393 SEFKPDIEA
-402 LTETPGDGDAVPS
+402 LKESASDTSAKPEETVEEPY
-415 AASGPEIPV
+415 E
-424 SEAFADIPAGVPA
+424 
-437 DVLAVPSVPA
+437 
-447 DLLAAPAS
+447 APA
-455 PADAFAS
+455 P
-462 PAVPSEA
+462 
-469 FAVPSVPAAPAI
+469 APAI
-481 IEDVDSNRNI
+481 IDDVQENRTL
-491 TDIERLASAS
+491 TDIDRLAAAS

-510 IILQNEDICFIVD
+510 IILQNEDVCFIVD

-533 EEFMVKK
+533 EEFMVRK
-540 KPGVK
+540 KPGTA

-552 TPQILTLSWE
+552 TPQIITLSWE
-562 DYSFVEDNLSRF
+562 DYSFVEDNIERF
-574 EDNGFELEL
+574 KENGFELEL
-583 LGDRQIAVRTVP
+583 LGDRQVAVRTVP

-603 EVFGAILSDLK
+603 EVFGAILTDLK
-614 RDVPSKSEIWYQ
+614 REVPSKSEIWYQ
-626 LIQTTACKAAVK
+626 LIQTTACKAAIK
-638 AGDRLTEQEAMKL
+638 AGDKITQQEAMKL

-671 FTVSKKDYEKNF
+671 FTVSKKDFEKNF

>member
-1 MGRINV
+1 MGRINI

-27 VVKELFDNAIDS
+27 VVKELIDNAIDS

-46 EFAGGGISLIRVTD
+46 EFAGGGITLIRVSD

-80 KLSKIEDIYSL
+80 KLHSIEDIYSL
-91 STMGFR
+91 STNGFR

-106 CSDVTLTTGIRGDKA
+106 CSDVTLTTCLKGENE
-121 GTRVVYEDGA
+121 GTRVVYEDGS
-131 LKEITDYPAC
+131 LKGVYDNPAC
-141 SGTTVEVRNLFKN
+141 TGTTVEVRNLFKN

-177 KLAVIAPEV
+177 KIAIIAPEI
-186 SIRLIKDGTTLF
+186 SIKLIKDGTTLF
-198 TTPGNGSELDAVYA
+198 TTPGNGSSLDAVYA
-212 VYGKETAKALVPVSF
+212 VYGKDTAKALVPVSF

-242 FVRGNRGLQVVYV
+242 FVRGNRGLQCVFV
-255 NGRLIHNKA
+255 NGRLIHSKT

-282 PICFLMIYCEPGTV
+282 PVCFLMIYCEPGTV

-308 FSNDGDIFRLVFHG
+308 FSNDGDIFRLVYHG
-322 IKDALNKSGEAGM
+322 IKDALNKSGEAGLS
-335 TFSGIASKVE
+335 FGGIVTKE
-345 EEANAGT
+345 EEPDTGT
-352 QLRYDFSA
+352 QLRYDFSTTA
-360 AGARESS
+360 PVKSAS
-367 KTAPSASHK
+367 KTQTSSAASHK
-376 LGQQGDPSAA
+376 IGPQQGDPAAA
-386 NKLLKIL
+386 NKLLQIL
-393 SGFKPDINA
+393 ADFKPDLNA
-402 LTETPGDGDAVPS
+402 LKEASDEPASNEEPVALESTETES
-415 AASGPEIPV
+415 IV
-424 SEAFADIPAGVPA
+424 S
-437 DVLAVPSVPA
+437 
-447 DLLAAPAS
+447 
-455 PADAFAS
+455 
-462 PAVPSEA
+462 
-469 FAVPSVPAAPAI
+469 APAI
-481 IEDVDSNRNI
+481 IEDVQENRTL
-491 TDIERLASAS
+491 TDIERLAAAD

-510 IILQNEDICFIVD
+510 IILQNEDVCFIVD

-540 KPGVK
+540 QPGSA

-552 TPQILTLSWE
+552 TPQVLTLSWE
-562 DYSFVEDNLSRF
+562 DYSFVEDNLKRF
-574 EDNGFELEL
+574 EENGFELEL

-603 EVFGAILSDLK
+603 EVFSNILTDLK

-626 LIQTTACKAAVK
+626 LIQTTACKAAIR
-638 AGDRLTEQEAMKL
+638 AGDKITQQEAMKL

>member
-1 MGRINV
+1 MGRINI

-27 VVKELFDNAIDS
+27 VVKELIDNAIDS
-39 GATRVTV
+39 GASRITV

-80 KLSKIEDIYSL
+80 KLKNIEDIYSL

-106 CSDVTLTTGIRGDKA
+106 CSDVTLTTCLKGEKK
-121 GTRVVYEDGA
+121 GTQVVYEDGS
-131 LKEITDYPAC
+131 LKGVYDSPEST
-141 SGTTVEVRNLFKN
+141 GTTLEVRNLFKN

-177 KLAVIAPEV
+177 KLAVIAPEI
-186 SIRLIKDGTTLF
+186 SIKLIKDGATLF
-198 TTPGNGSELDAVYA
+198 TTPGNGNSLDAVYA

-255 NGRLIHNKA
+255 NGRLIHSKT

-308 FSNDGDIFRLVFHG
+308 FSNDSDIFRLVYHG
-322 IKDALNKSGEAGM
+322 IKGALNKNGEAGM
-335 TFSGIASKVE
+335 TFSGIAEKVE
-345 EEANAGT
+345 EEANSAT
-352 QLRYDFSA
+352 QLRFDFSSTKNKA
-360 AGARESS
+360 QE
-367 KTAPSASHK
+367 KPSTPAASHK
-376 LGQQGDPSAA
+376 LGQQGDPAAA
-386 NKLLKIL
+386 NRLLKIL
-393 SGFKPDINA
+393 SDFKPDIEA
-402 LTETPGDGDAVPS
+402 LKETSDEPKSEPS
-415 AASGPEIPV
+415 PV
-424 SEAFADIPAGVPA
+424 FEEANEPIEQP
-437 DVLAVPSVPA
+437 
-447 DLLAAPAS
+447 
-455 PADAFAS
+455 
-462 PAVPSEA
+462 
-469 FAVPSVPAAPAI
+469 APAI
-481 IEDVDSNRNI
+481 IEDVSENRTL
-491 TDIERLASAS
+491 TDIDRLAAAD

-510 IILQNEDICFIVD
+510 IILQNEDVCFIVD

-540 KPGVK
+540 KPGTA

-562 DYSFVEDNLSRF
+562 DYSFVEDNLDRF
-574 EDNGFELEL
+574 KENGFELEM
-583 LGDRQIAVRTVP
+583 LGDRQLAVRTVP

-603 EVFGAILSDLK
+603 EVFEAILTDLK
-614 RDVPSKSEIWYQ
+614 REVPSKSDIWYQ
-626 LIQTTACKAAVK
+626 LIQTTACKAAIR
-638 AGDRLTEQEAMKL
+638 AGDKITEQEAMKL

>member
-27 VVKELFDNAIDS
+27 VVKELVDNAIDS

-46 EFAGGGISLIRVTD
+46 EFAGGGISLIRVSD

-80 KLSKIEDIYSL
+80 KLHSIEDIYSL

-106 CSDVTLTTGIRGDKA
+106 CSDVTLTTCLKGESK
-121 GTRVVYEDGA
+121 GTEVVYEDGS
-131 LKEITDYPAC
+131 LKGTYDSPAC
-141 SGTTVEVRNLFKN
+141 TGTTVEVRNLFKN

-177 KLAVIAPEV
+177 KLAVIAPEI
-186 SIRLIKDGTTLF
+186 SIKLIKDGSVLF
-198 TTPGNGSELDAVYA
+198 TTPGNGSALDAVYA

-242 FVRGNRGLQVVYV
+242 FVRGNRGLQVVFV
-255 NGRLIHNKA
+255 NGRLIHSKT

-308 FSNDGDIFRLVFHG
+308 FSNDGDIFRLVYHG
-322 IKDALNKSGEAGM
+322 IKDALTKNGEAGM
-335 TFSGIASKVE
+335 TFNGIAEKVE
-345 EEANAGT
+345 EESNAGT

-360 AGARESS
+360 DAAPKSSARTSS
-367 KTAPSASHK
+367 APSASHK
-376 LGQQGDPSAA
+376 LVQQGDPAQA
-386 NKLLKIL
+386 NKLLQIL
-393 SGFKPDINA
+393 SEFKPDIEA
-402 LTETPGDGDAVPS
+402 LKETTDEPS
-415 AASGPEIPV
+415 NKPAEPV
-424 SEAFADIPAGVPA
+424 SAEPFETE
-437 DVLAVPSVPA
+437 
-447 DLLAAPAS
+447 S
-455 PADAFAS
+455 P
-462 PAVPSEA
+462 
-469 FAVPSVPAAPAI
+469 APAI
-481 IEDVDSNRNI
+481 IEDVQENRTL
-491 TDIERLASAS
+491 TDIDRLAAAS

-510 IILQNEDICFIVD
+510 IILQNEDVCFIVD

-540 KPGVK
+540 KPGAK

-595 LGKAGKQS
+595 LGKAGRQS
-603 EVFGAILSDLK
+603 DVFQAILTDLK
-614 RDVPSKSEIWYQ
+614 REVPSKSEIWYQ
-626 LIQTTACKAAVK
+626 LIQTTACKAAIR
-638 AGDRLTEQEAMKL
+638 AGDKITQQEAMQL
-651 IESLSK
+651 IQALSK

>member
-1 MGRINV
+1 MGRINI

-27 VVKELFDNAIDS
+27 VVKELIDNAIDS

-46 EFAGGGISLIRVTD
+46 EFAGGGISLIRVSD

-80 KLSKIEDIYSL
+80 KLHSIEDIYSL

-106 CSDVTLTTGIRGDKA
+106 CSDVTLTTCIKGEKT
-121 GTRVVYEDGA
+121 GTKVVYEDGS
-131 LKEITDYPAC
+131 LKGVYDNPEC
-141 SGTTVEVRNLFKN
+141 VGTTVEVRNLFKN

-177 KLAVIAPEV
+177 KLAVIAPEI
-186 SIRLIKDGTTLF
+186 SIKLIKDGATLF
-198 TTPGNGSELDAVYA
+198 TTPGNGSSLDAVYA
-212 VYGKETAKALVPVSF
+212 VYGKETAKALVPVNF

-242 FVRGNRGLQVVYV
+242 FVRGNRGLQVVFV
-255 NGRLIHNKA
+255 NGRLIHSKT

-308 FSNDGDIFRLVFHG
+308 FSNDGDIFRLVYHG
-322 IKDALNKSGEAGM
+322 IKDALTKNGEAGM
-335 TFSGIASKVE
+335 TFNGIAEKVE
-345 EEANAGT
+345 EEANSGT
-352 QLRYDFSA
+352 QLRYDFSTA
-360 AGARESS
+360 AAAPKASS
-367 KTAPSASHK
+367 RYSAAPTASHK
-376 LGQQGDPSAA
+376 LGQQGDPAQA
-386 NKLLKIL
+386 NKLLQIL
-393 SGFKPDINA
+393 SEFKPDIEA
-402 LTETPGDGDAVPS
+402 LKEDTSEPSIKQETS
-415 AASGPEIPV
+415 AAEPEPFEASEPV
-424 SEAFADIPAGVPA
+424 Q
-437 DVLAVPSVPA
+437 
-447 DLLAAPAS
+447 
-455 PADAFAS
+455 
-462 PAVPSEA
+462 
-469 FAVPSVPAAPAI
+469 AAPAI
-481 IEDVDSNRNI
+481 IEDVQENRTI
-491 TDIERLASAS
+491 TDIDRLAAAD

-510 IILQNEDICFIVD
+510 IILQNEDVCFIVD

-540 KPGVK
+540 KPGAT

-552 TPQILTLSWE
+552 TPQILSLSWE
-562 DYSFVEDNLSRF
+562 DYSFVEDNIDRF
-574 EDNGFELEL
+574 KDNGFELEL

-603 EVFGAILSDLK
+603 EVFGAILTDLK
-614 RDVPSKSEIWYQ
+614 REVPSKSEIWYQ
-626 LIQTTACKAAVK
+626 LIQTTACKAAVR
-638 AGDRLTEQEAMKL
+638 AGDKLTQQEAMRL
-651 IESLSK
+651 IEELSQC
-657 LEDPYHCAHGRPTF
+657 EDPYHCAHGRPTF